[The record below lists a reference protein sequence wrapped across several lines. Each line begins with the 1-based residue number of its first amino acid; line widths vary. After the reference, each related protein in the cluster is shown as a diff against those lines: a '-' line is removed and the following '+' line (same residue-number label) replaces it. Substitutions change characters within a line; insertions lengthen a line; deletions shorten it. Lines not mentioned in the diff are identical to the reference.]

1 MMQRLYFNFQKGDV
15 RLVSLEVCP
24 SIEDETS
31 FPNADIPDDVTM
43 EMISFKAV
51 EGRLDPVITYP
62 SIPITAQPESGGTN
76 GQP

>member
-1 MMQRLYFNFQKGDV
+1 MQRLYFNFARGDV
-15 RLVSLEVCP
+15 RLVPLADCP
-24 SIEDETS
+24 AIEDETS

-51 EGRLDPVITYP
+51 DGRLDPVITYP
-62 SIPITAQPESGGTN
+62 PIPITTDPQPGGIN

>member
-1 MMQRLYFNFQKGDV
+1 MP
-15 RLVSLEVCP
+15 LEVCP
-24 SIEDETS
+24 LIEDETS

-51 EGRLDPVITYP
+51 DGRLDPVITYP
-62 SIPITAQPESGGTN
+62 SIPITAQPESGGSN

>member
-1 MMQRLYFNFQKGDV
+1 MQRLYFNFQKGDV
-15 RLVSLEVCP
+15 RLVPLEVCP
-24 SIEDETS
+24 SIEDENS

-62 SIPITAQPESGGTN
+62 SIPITAQPESGGSN

>member
-1 MMQRLYFNFQKGDV
+1 MQRLYFNFQKGDV
-15 RLVSLEVCP
+15 RLVPVDVCP
-24 SIEDETS
+24 AIEDETS

-43 EMISFKAV
+43 DMISFKAV

-62 SIPITAQPESGGTN
+62 SIPITAQPESGVSN

>member
-1 MMQRLYFNFQKGDV
+1 MQRLYFNFQKGDV

-62 SIPITAQPESGGTN
+62 SIPITPQPESGGSN

>member
-1 MMQRLYFNFQKGDV
+1 MQRLYFNFQKGDV
-15 RLVSLEVCP
+15 RLVPLEVCP

-62 SIPITAQPESGGTN
+62 SISITAQPESGGSN

>member
-1 MMQRLYFNFQKGDV
+1 MQRLYFNFQKGDV
-15 RLVSLEVCP
+15 RLVPLEVCP
-24 SIEDETS
+24 SIEDEIS

-62 SIPITAQPESGGTN
+62 SIPITAQPESGGSN

>member
-1 MMQRLYFNFQKGDV
+1 MQRLYFNFQKGDV
-15 RLVSLEVCP
+15 RLVLVDVCP
-24 SIEDETS
+24 AIEDETS

-62 SIPITAQPESGGTN
+62 SIPITAQPESGVSN

>member
-1 MMQRLYFNFQKGDV
+1 MQRLYFNFQKGDV
-15 RLVSLEVCP
+15 RLVPTDGCP
-24 SIEDETS
+24 AIEDETS

-51 EGRLDPVITYP
+51 EGRFDPVITYP
-62 SIPITAQPESGGTN
+62 SIPITAQPESGGSN

>member
-1 MMQRLYFNFQKGDV
+1 V
-15 RLVSLEVCP
+15 PLEVCP

-62 SIPITAQPESGGTN
+62 SIPITAQPESGGSN

>member
-1 MMQRLYFNFQKGDV
+1 MQRLYFNFQKGDV

-62 SIPITAQPESGGTN
+62 SIPITAQPESGGSN

>member
-1 MMQRLYFNFQKGDV
+1 V
-15 RLVSLEVCP
+15 PLEVCP

-51 EGRLDPVITYP
+51 DGRLDPVITYP
-62 SIPITAQPESGGTN
+62 SIPITSEPQPGGIN